1 MIRAEERIRRG
12 FTLIEL
18 LVVISIIALLIA
30 LLLPAL
36 SGARNAAAGAQCL
49 SNSRQLVMAWYSLA
63 TDNQGKTIPSHA
75 TLVRLGRPSR
85 VWHSYM
91 RNYYSGNDSVR
102 LCPSAN
108 EVSQQI
114 SAWGIANVWAGTT
127 TSAWGPA
134 FDGNG
139 TIFEDDQAN
148 DWGSYGLNG
157 WTEARADHISG
168 YTNHYLGTI
177 EGNVQAS
184 NFPVFGDC
192 VWAEAGWPLEHM
204 ARAASRATP
213 NLLTDTQFAR
223 FDMLRHNDGINIAF
237 VDGSARPT
245 AANDLW
251 RVKWHKSWDE
261 DAARPRWVP

>member
-1 MIRAEERIRRG
+1 MYSISRPRHG

-36 SGARNAAAGAQCL
+36 SRARAVAQASQCL
-49 SNSRQLVMAWYSLA
+49 SNARQLSMAWYA
-63 TDNQGKTIPSHA
+63 VAIDNNGRTIPLHVS
-75 TLVRLGRPSR
+75 LVQTGRPGR

-102 LCPSAN
+102 LCPTAN
-108 EVSQQI
+108 EVEPLI
-114 SAWGIANVWAGTT
+114 SAWNIPGVWAGTT

-134 FDGNG
+134 YDGNG
-139 TIFEDDQAN
+139 KTFEDDQPN

-157 WTEARADHISG
+157 WTEQPRPATAAYHD
-168 YTNHYLGTI
+168 YYLGTI
-177 EGNVQAS
+177 EGNVRAS

-192 VWAEAGWPLEHM
+192 VWAEAGWPLETM
-204 ARAASRATP
+204 ARAANRQSP

-223 FDMLRHNDGINIAF
+223 YDMPRHNDGINLSF
-237 VDGSARPT
+237 VDGSARSTP
-245 AANDLW
+245 ADDLW
-251 RVKWHKSWDE
+251 RFQWHAQWDE
-261 DAARPRWVP
+261 QLARPRWLP